1 MTPLAAELNRW
12 LAVPYR
18 WGESDCITLLADWSA
33 RWLGAD
39 PAADVRLTY
48 GTAGEC
54 QRVTGF
60 FTDPVTVEGSRVER
74 CGGRRVSEACPGCI
88 GVVTQAGT
96 ARPHGAV
103 FVGDG
108 LWAAKGEGGLH
119 IAKPLAVLAIWDVG
133 YAA

>member
-1 MTPLAAELNRW
+1 MTPLTAELNRW
-12 LAVPYR
+12 LVVPYR

-48 GTAGEC
+48 ETAGEC

-60 FTDPVTVEGSRVER
+60 FTDPVAVVGCRVER
-74 CGGRRVSEACPGCI
+74 CGAQRVTEPRPGCI
-88 GVVTQAGT
+88 GVVTQVGI